1 MFYQHYAPLGL
12 MRYISGKALL
22 YMQHFDTLD
31 QRNARTHIS
40 HIALLASLKNLVIGN
55 GGSTFYVRLH
65 GGCTFLITL
74 SISHYCMLHSFTSFD
89 AFGLLFKVC
98 KSSLSC
104 FSNPHS

>member
-40 HIALLASLKNLVIGN
+40 HIALLARLKKVVIGN
-55 GGSTFYVRLH
+55 GGSTFLCVPSWRV
-65 GGCTFLITL
+65 GGW
-74 SISHYCMLHSFTSFD
+74 
-89 AFGLLFKVC
+89 GVGG
-98 KSSLSC
+98 
-104 FSNPHS
+104 